1 MKASGYAA
9 VALVIA
15 AACSG
20 GSDITPPGEQGVVTP
35 PGASFSCIPLEM
47 AVGEVRTA
55 LAGSNVCLAA
65 NGDEQFMLDAFFGST
80 ASAANTSI
88 TLTGFGITTGTAS
101 GATTS
106 LAASPGAATLGGSS
120 PRESL
125 ELSFRN
131 YERNVLQ
138 PMMPGVRAASR
149 HRARLAN
156 VPATVGSAVTLNGT
170 STGCSNPQNRAGHVV
185 AVSTRAI
192 VVSDDASP
200 AGGFTAGDFAS
211 IAATFDTLVDPL
223 DRAAFGD
230 PTDIDANSHVIL
242 FYTPLVNQ
250 LTPANSEGVVQGFF
264 NPRDL
269 FPTQTTADF
278 EGCAGSNFAEMFYLM
293 VPDPNGTIND
303 NVRSKSDVIESS
315 IAVVTHEYQH
325 LINASRRMYVN
336 NANDFEEVWLNEGLS
351 HIAEELL
358 FYHTAGLS
366 PRANITANTIRASQT
381 RIDAFNQHQSNN
393 FGRYLEYLPEPG
405 KNSPYAA
412 DDSLATRGA
421 IWDFLRY
428 AADRKAPSDG
438 TIWKSL
444 VNSVNSGFDNLE
456 GVFGTDVMTW
466 FRDWSISNYTDD
478 KVSTDPQFQQPSWNF
493 RNIMPALGVA
503 TYPLRVQ
510 PLTNATAKT
519 VTLVAGGSLY
529 ATLGVPAGGTAGIS
543 WSGGSSSVTFS
554 IVRTK

>member
-1 MKASGYAA
+1 MKASRSAA

-20 GSDITPPGEQGVVTP
+20 GGEITPPNGQGVVTP
-35 PGASFSCIPLEM
+35 PGANFSCTPLEM
-47 AVGEVRTA
+47 SVGEVRTA

-65 NGDEQFMLDAFFGST
+65 GADEQFMLNGFFGST
-80 ASAANTSI
+80 ASSANTSVTI
-88 TLTGFGITTGTAS
+88 TGFGITTGAS
-101 GATTS
+101 SGVTTS
-106 LAASPGAATLGGSS
+106 LATSPAAPTLDGGS
-120 PRESL
+120 PRQSL
-125 ELSFRN
+125 ELAFRN

-138 PMMPGVRAASR
+138 PMIPGARAAFR
-149 HRARLAN
+149 HRATRAN
-156 VPATVGSAVTLNGT
+156 VPTTVGSAVTLNGT
-170 STGCSNPQNRAGHVV
+170 SEGCSNPDNRASHVV
-185 AVSTRAI
+185 AVSNRAI
-192 VVSDDASP
+192 VVADDAAPS
-200 AGGFTAGDFAS
+200 GGFTATDYAS

-230 PTDIDANSHVIL
+230 PTDIDGNSHVIL

-269 FPTQTTADF
+269 FPIQNTAEF
-278 EGCAGSNFAEMFYLM
+278 QGCAGSNFAEMFYLM
-293 VPDPNGTIND
+293 VPDPNGTINN

-366 PRANITANTIRASQT
+366 PRTNINANTIRASQQ

-393 FGRYLEYLPEPG
+393 FGRYLEYLPAPE
-405 KNSPYAA
+405 KNSPYAN
-412 DDSLATRGA
+412 DDSLSTRGA

-428 AADRKAPSDG
+428 AADRKATSDG
-438 TIWKSL
+438 TTWKDL
-444 VNSVNSGFDNLE
+444 VNSVNSGVDNLK
-456 GVFGTDVMTW
+456 GVFGQDVMTW
-466 FRDWSISNYTDD
+466 FRDWAISNYTDD
-478 KVSTDPQFQQPSWNF
+478 KVSTDAQFQQPSWNF

-503 TYPLRVQ
+503 TYPLHVQ
-510 PLTNATAKT
+510 PLTNATAKI
-519 VTLVAGGSLY
+519 VTLVAGGSVY
-529 ATLGVPAGGTAGIS
+529 ATLGVPAGGTAGVS
-543 WSGGSSSVTFS
+543 WSGGSPSVVFS